1 MTTKRKSVIFS
12 TNNPPKSSKKQQYKE
27 KEERLREKVLRK
39 IQEEFKTLQA
49 QWLSKE
55 IALEVLLELEKQL
68 KEGSEERNTTPSKE
82 SNFSL
87 VD

>member
-1 MTTKRKSVIFS
+1 MRNFGDIMTTKRKSVIFS

-49 QWLSKE
+49 Q
-55 IALEVLLELEKQL
+55 
-68 KEGSEERNTTPSKE
+68 
-82 SNFSL
+82 
-87 VD
+87 